1 MRPTMNPNTQPP
13 APKPALDW
21 DEALKRVAG
30 SQDTL
35 VELVEIFIQ
44 QWPQIMDEI
53 EQGVA
58 RQDYVTLHRAAHTLK
73 GSASIF
79 GAKPVVEASDRLAEM
94 GKNETTAGA
103 EDALRYLQDELD
115 RLLPELQT
123 RLQ

>member
-1 MRPTMNPNTQPP
+1 MNPNTQPP

>member
-1 MRPTMNPNTQPP
+1 
-13 APKPALDW
+13 
-21 DEALKRVAG
+21 
-30 SQDTL
+30 
-35 VELVEIFIQ
+35 
-44 QWPQIMDEI
+44 MDEI